1 MKNKNSIKLKQLYTR
16 RKSTKPKVGV
26 FKKIDITD
34 KFLARLLEG
43 KKERLYII
51 HICNEE
57 VINPIDSTNIKN
69 RKTRYE

>member
-26 FKKIDITD
+26 FKKINITD

-43 KKERLYII
+43 QKRGYKLPISVMKK
-51 HICNEE
+51 
-57 VINPIDSTNIKN
+57 
-69 RKTRYE
+69 